1 MRLLKQTFLFVFLL
15 MACSCSTPALKC
27 NFTSADISTLEDEHV
42 VLAGFAAR
50 NNLSDGIHLKLRT
63 HALAITDGEQKVCII
78 SNDVMEISPS
88 LAGEIRTEISKRSG
102 LDYDKIL
109 LHCIHTHSAPRFG
122 GASAQPGG
130 TNAAYKERTVEAII
144 ANAVKAITDE
154 EAYQEFSLEIAK
166 GTTDINRNR
175 CEAAGPVDH
184 ALYGAK
190 VVAKDGKPICA
201 FFNLA
206 CHPVSMGHISL
217 MLSSD
222 YSGVARRE
230 ISKDWGCEVFQ
241 LSGASGNMNPVGPE
255 STYEQAEIIGG
266 QLYESLKALKFEKVP
281 AQGLLRFSTGVA
293 ELPYSID
300 EVTPEAVKAH
310 ADDLVENMKT
320 VFPRFA
326 RDVRG
331 WEAEILERF
340 EEGPVKSKLDFNMAA
355 VNVDGVLFFFTQ
367 GEPFCEYQMEA
378 REAFPGKTVFFAG
391 YTGGQNSYLP
401 SAHAFAT
408 RKGYEYEIEQMHVY
422 IKAPYPLSDKMPE
435 AYKEAVFQTIA
446 AVNDPE
452 RYSIIPMPASLEPR
466 HGENVFKGEPKVKYF
481 QDDAVAAEGYI
492 LDITPKSIKVTAS
505 TDAGRFY
512 AMQTIKQLLPAEVY
526 GPEGF
531 AGKEWSLPC
540 CRIVDEPK
548 FAWRGMQLDC
558 GRYFY
563 SKEEVMKF
571 IDMMAMHKQN
581 IFHWHLTED
590 QGWRIEIKK
599 YPKLTEVGAWRKET
613 TGYLDSDGKEKEGDN
628 TPHGGFYTQEDIR
641 EIVAYAA
648 ERHVT
653 VVPEIELPGHSSA
666 AIAAYPWLSCTP
678 DEPKEVVT
686 SWGIKEDVYC
696 PSPKT
701 FEFLEDVFDEVLE
714 LFPSPYYHI
723 GGDECPK
730 EAWRASEYCHHLADS
745 LGLSSVDDLQ
755 YYFVKHFDSYLRERG
770 KTVIGW
776 DEILDGSAVPSTV
789 VMSYRGHAPASR
801 AFAKDMKV
809 VLAPNRWCYY
819 DYEQE
824 EIEDIFKNHHLF
836 ITLRKAYLYDYM
848 QYLNPEVAHKAE
860 DLLLGIQ
867 ACVWGEYI
875 PDAAKLHIQTF
886 PRSATIAEVA
896 WTPDSSRNWN
906 DFRLRLEKEFD
917 RLEAKGVGC
926 SKAYWQVIV
935 NMNLESEY
943 PREIELELDYPY
955 AVIRYTT
962 DGTEPTAE
970 SPLAPRYM
978 TVKKGDTISARGF
991 KADGT
996 PVGTT
1001 MTRTF

>member
-1 MRLLKQTFLFVFLL
+1 
-15 MACSCSTPALKC
+15 MACSCSTSALKC

-581 IFHWHLTED
+581 MFHWHLTED

-848 QYLNPEVAHKAE
+848 QYLNPEVAHKAK

-955 AVIRYTT
+955 AVIRYTA